1 MPDIKSKILACFLGV
16 INFKKL
22 IEISLK
28 HPSRTK
34 QKLVKAP
41 EFKYFAPDEFYV
53 SGKVVI
59 TLTPKQCNNKQH
71 ILFFHGGA
79 YVFEGSAMHRKLV
92 TTIATKAAC
101 KVSYID
107 YPLTPEST
115 YTETFEMVQQAYTT
129 LTEKFPNDEFVF
141 MGDSAGGGL
150 ALAFAQKLAFEKAK
164 IQPIKLVL
172 FSPWINLRMDNPDIV
187 KLQKGDKILSI
198 NGLKYTAFKYA
209 GGENLSNYLLS
220 PLYGNF
226 ENLCPTIVFYGT
238 EEILFPDIE
247 LMKEITKELPGFN
260 FKKFEGMQHDWVILP
275 VPKAKV
281 ALVMAVEFIV
291 R

>member
-1 MPDIKSKILACFLGV
+1 MPSIESKIISFFLSA

-22 IEISLK
+22 VERSLK
-28 HPSRTK
+28 QPPRSK
-34 QKLVKAP
+34 QKLHNAR
-41 EFKYFAPDEFYV
+41 EFKDFDPKEFLI
-53 SGKVVI
+53 SKKVVI

-92 TTIATKAAC
+92 TTFATKAAC

-107 YPLTPEST
+107 YPLAPEST
-115 YTETFEMVQQAYTT
+115 YTETFEMVQQAYMV
-129 LTEKFPNDEFVF
+129 LLEKHPNDEFVF

-164 IQPIKLVL
+164 ILPIKLVL
-172 FSPWINLRMDNPDIV
+172 FSPWIDLRMDNPDIV
-187 KLQKGDKILSI
+187 KLQKRDKILSV

-209 GGENLSNYLLS
+209 GGENLNNYLLS

-226 ENLCPTIVFYGT
+226 ENLCPAIVFYGS

-247 LMKEITKELPGFN
+247 LMKNKTGVSDIFTFQ
-260 FKKFEGMQHDWVILP
+260 KFEGMQHDWVILP
-275 VPKAKV
+275 LPEAKEAIDKAVK
-281 ALVMAVEFIV
+281 FIN
-291 R
+291 